1 MLSGAAADA
10 SAFRLYADG
19 KVQGDPDMV
28 FYGQPQND
36 DNTISWQ
43 QNGNSLPAVTGD
55 HKRNFLHILTQTADI
70 RRKDGIVAVLLP

>member
-1 MLSGAAADA
+1 MNMTPGGNAPVPVKTLQVNVLSGAAADA

-36 DNTISWQ
+36 DKTISWQ
-43 QNGNSLPAVTGD
+43 QNGNNT
-55 HKRNFLHILTQTADI
+55 IL
-70 RRKDGIVAVLLP
+70 R

>member
-1 MLSGAAADA
+1 MNMTPGANAPVPLKTLRITVLSGAAADA

-36 DNTISWQ
+36 DNTISW
-43 QNGNSLPAVTGD
+43 
-55 HKRNFLHILTQTADI
+55 
-70 RRKDGIVAVLLP
+70 